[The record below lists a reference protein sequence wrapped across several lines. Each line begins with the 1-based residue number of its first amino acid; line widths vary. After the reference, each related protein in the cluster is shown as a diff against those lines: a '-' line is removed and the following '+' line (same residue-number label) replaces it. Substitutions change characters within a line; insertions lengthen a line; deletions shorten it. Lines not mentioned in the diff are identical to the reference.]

1 MTLGDYVDLVTT
13 KVHRT
18 DEPSRDEA
26 RKYIASRYQ
35 MIFESYPWR
44 DACEVAGIALEN
56 TSQIVILPHIAD
68 RIIGVRWSSG
78 LTLRNESLWTILQ
91 IDPAK
96 FDQTGDPVTY
106 TIYSPSGVAATPGGQ
121 MVTLATTQATS
132 VEFSISIYGSYQGQD
147 KNETMSLTGTQ
158 ELQSVNSYD
167 DIYTLSKYTDAH
179 SLTVRRADNL
189 EEILYLTPA
198 EKERRHQRLHF
209 HSTPT
214 NASVLL
220 VLYKRRINPLV
231 NDSDAPELAGIDNA
245 LLSCAIAD
253 MRESE
258 RQYAKAQAKMDEG
271 VALVKT
277 MADLERHQSENVVR
291 LIPIISDNE
300 DAVWGSDKSFFL
312 G

>member
-44 DACEVAGIALEN
+44 DACEVAGIAC
-56 TSQIVILPHIAD
+56 TATQTVILPHIAD

-106 TIYSPSGVAATPGGQ
+106 TIYSPSAVHTAPPGQ
-121 MVTLATTQATS
+121 QITVQTTTASPDFMVS
-132 VEFSISIYGSYQGQD
+132 VYGSYLGQD
-147 KNETMSLTGTQ
+147 KTETIRITSTVPVV
-158 ELQSVNSYD
+158 SVYRYD
-167 DIYTLSKYTDAH
+167 TIYTLSKYNDSH
-179 SLTVRRADNL
+179 DLTVRAADSSQELLHLNA
-189 EEILYLTPA
+189 A
-198 EKERRHQRLHF
+198 EQERKHQRLHL
-209 HSTPT
+209 HSVPT
-214 NASVLL
+214 NATTAL
-220 VLYKRRINPLV
+220 VLYKRYIKPLV

-258 RQYAKAQAKMDEG
+258 RQYAKAQVKLEEG

-300 DAVWGSDKSFFL
+300 DAAWGSDKSFFL